1 MIYLWLS
8 LIVVFFALEAVTMDL
23 FGIWFTAGAFAAFLT
38 SYVTENIAIQT
49 LVFIVVSVILLLF
62 TRPAVKK
69 YFTPRRVR
77 TNLDRIVGEHAIVLK
92 TIKPFEVG
100 EVKVDGKIWS
110 AIAMENQEIAQGETV
125 TIVSIEGA
133 KVIVK

>member
-23 FGIWFTAGAFAAFLT
+23 FGIWFTVGAFAAFLT
-38 SYVTENIAIQT
+38 SYITDQVAIQT
-49 LVFIVVSVILLLF
+49 IVFIVVSVILLLF

-77 TNLDRIVGEHAIVLK
+77 TNLDRIVGENAIVLK

>member
-1 MIYLWLS
+1 MVYVWLS
-8 LIVVFFALEAVTMDL
+8 LIVVFFILEAVTLDL
-23 FGIWFTAGAFAAFLT
+23 FGVWFVAGSLAAFIT
-38 SYVTENIAIQT
+38 TYITDDIMIQT
-49 LVFIVVSVILLLF
+49 IVFLVVSVLLLLF
-62 TRPAVKK
+62 TRPVAKK

-77 TNLDRIVGEHAIVLK
+77 TNLDRIVGERAIVLK

-110 AIAMENQEIAQGETV
+110 AIANGNREIAEGETV
-125 TIVSIEGA
+125 TILSIEGA

>member
-1 MIYLWLS
+1 MIYIWLA
-8 LIVVFFALEAVTMDL
+8 LIIGFFVLEAMTMDL
-23 FGIWFTAGAFAAFLT
+23 FGIWFSIGALAAFITTYAT
-38 SYVTENIAIQT
+38 SDWIIQT
-49 LVFIVVSVILLLF
+49 IVFVIVSVILLLF
-62 TRPAVKK
+62 TRPVAKK

-77 TNLDRIVGEHAIVLK
+77 TNLDRIVGERAIVLK

-110 AIAMENQEIAQGETV
+110 AIANENQEIAQGETV

>member
-1 MIYLWLS
+1 MIYIWLA
-8 LIVVFFALEAVTMDL
+8 LIIVFFVLEAMTMDL
-23 FGIWFTAGAFAAFLT
+23 FGIWFSIGALAAFIT
-38 SYVTENIAIQT
+38 TYATDDWIVQT
-49 LVFIVVSVILLLF
+49 IVFVIVAVILLLF
-62 TRPAVKK
+62 TRPVAKK

-77 TNLDRIVGEHAIVLK
+77 TNLDRIVGEKGIVLK
-92 TIKPFEVG
+92 AIKPFEVG

-110 AIAMENQEIAQGETV
+110 AIANENQEIAKGETV